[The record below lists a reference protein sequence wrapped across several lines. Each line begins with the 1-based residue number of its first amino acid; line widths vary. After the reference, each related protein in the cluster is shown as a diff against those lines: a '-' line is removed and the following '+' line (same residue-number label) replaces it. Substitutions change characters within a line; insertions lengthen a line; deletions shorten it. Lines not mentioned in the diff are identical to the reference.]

1 MDEMELMRAQ
11 AYVDGELDETAC
23 AAFEARLAANAAG
36 DAELRAYVE
45 RARGL
50 RALLGAAYA
59 PVLDEPVPERLHAAL
74 QPKREKVV
82 SLAASARARLGWAFW
97 GGLAA
102 SVVLGVVV
110 GRQIGPAST
119 PGAPGVLAQGQLAE
133 ALDTRLSGEQL
144 GGVSLG
150 LSFVA
155 KGGDYCRSFRTDDGA
170 GLACREPAGWAVREL
185 VPVKNAPASD
195 YRTAASPLPPALL
208 ERIDALRDGD
218 TLDATQ
224 EAAARAKGW
233 RR

>member
-1 MDEMELMRAQ
+1 MELMRAQ
-11 AYVDGELDETAC
+11 AYVDGELDEPARQ
-23 AAFEARLAANAAG
+23 AFEARLAANAAA

-50 RALLGAAYA
+50 RALLGKAYA
-59 PVLDEPVPERLHAAL
+59 PVLDEPAPERLHAAL
-74 QPKREKVV
+74 QPPRAKVV
-82 SLAASARARLGWAFW
+82 SLATARARLGWAFW

-110 GRQIGPAST
+110 GRQIGPAPHGIGT
-119 PGAPGVLAQGQLAE
+119 PGALAQNPLTA
-133 ALDTRLSGEQL
+133 ALDSKLSGEEL
-144 GGVSLG
+144 GGVRLG

-155 KGGDYCRSFRTDDGA
+155 KGGDYCRSFSTADGA
-170 GLACREPAGWAVREL
+170 GLACRDRAGWTVRAL
-185 VPVKNAPASD
+185 VPMQSPPASE

-233 RR
+233 QR